1 MPLVRISVSNT
12 VSAERRKQIAD
23 SIYDAMRTTLGI
35 PEGDRFIILTAH
47 TQDELIADPHFMK
60 MQRTNDFLIV
70 HVTLRQ
76 GRSTEIKQSFYKKV
90 AELLNERA
98 NVDPDNVM
106 IVLTENGLE
115 DWSFGRGEA
124 QYVLNPPA
132 PIPSA

>member
-23 SIYDAMRTTLGI
+23 SIYDAMRATLGI

-76 GRSTEIKQSFYKKV
+76 GRSIEIKQSFYKQV
-90 AELLNERA
+90 AQLLHERA
-98 NVDPDNVM
+98 SVDPDNIM
-106 IVLTENGLE
+106 IVLTENGLD

-124 QYVLNPPA
+124 QYVLNPPP
-132 PIPSA
+132 PIPTA